1 MIERSKKSQ
10 NLITYCTENGRV
22 CPFPW
27 VELYELLPNTKR
39 NNKGGWDPSLPLIL
53 AAWFTTSNL
62 MKILRLREH
71 IEWADQHNAIDAVD
85 EFLRALPED
94 KWHHLKDYL

>member
-1 MIERSKKSQ
+1 VTELSSKAIA
-10 NLITYCTENGRV
+10 LMEYCQVNDRV
-22 CPFPW
+22 CPHKW
-27 VELYELLPNTKR
+27 VELYEMLPNTKR

-71 IEWADQHNAIDAVD
+71 IEWADQHNAIDIVD
-85 EFLRALPED
+85 EFLRSLPED
-94 KWHHLKDYL
+94 GWHHLKD

>member
-1 MIERSKKSQ
+1 MTELSSRAIALIE
-10 NLITYCTENGRV
+10 YCQVNDRV
-22 CPFPW
+22 CPHKW
-27 VELYELLPNTKR
+27 VELYEMLPNKSHNEKR
-39 NNKGGWDPSLPLIL
+39 PSLPLIL